1 MFYSSSG
8 ETHLQ
13 GVTSWPI
20 HDASPFAVCRW
31 MWLWCQVN
39 NMKSLY
45 VFFKTKLMTRFT
57 HHPLLWELSSPV
69 FFHALELTPTRQKPL
84 KMEGFVWD
92 PAIYK
97 TSKNP
102 GGDRNPSPRTSEP
115 KPSKS
120 GLTTQVAT
128 WVSAGHQIF
137 VWSKVNQKKT
147 YRKVTGFEGLCFLV
161 SLLLHCFLLCLC

>member
-1 MFYSSSG
+1 
-8 ETHLQ
+8 
-13 GVTSWPI
+13 
-20 HDASPFAVCRW
+20 
-31 MWLWCQVN
+31 
-39 NMKSLY
+39 MKSLY
-45 VFFKTKLMTRFT
+45 VFFTVNETYDKIYTPSTFLIT
-57 HHPLLWELSSPV
+57 LIIG

-84 KMEGFVWD
+84 KMEGLVWH

-128 WVSAGHQIF
+128 
-137 VWSKVNQKKT
+137 
-147 YRKVTGFEGLCFLV
+147 
-161 SLLLHCFLLCLC
+161 